1 MKIPGIRAYPIR
13 IAEAGD
19 GGQSESHGDESRPP
33 VIDLGDHFIDA
44 HAFTSIYSKFH
55 QTTVVRIETDT
66 GLVGWG
72 EAQSPITPRTTRT
85 IVEDVLAPLVLG
97 RDPFDVEAI
106 WTRAYTAMRERGH
119 VTGFY
124 VDALAGV
131 DIALWDVLGKAVG
144 VPTHRLIGGRY
155 RDRVPLYAGLA
166 GRNPQT
172 LAQASA
178 DHVAKGY
185 RAVKLHLRED
195 RDGVVE
201 IVRAVRD
208 RVGPSIGVMVDVH
221 MHFDVAGAIELGR
234 RLEALDVRWLEA
246 PVAPDDIPGQAEI
259 ARALDMAVA
268 IGEWSRTRYELREAF
283 ERRAYDIAMPDIA
296 RTGLT
301 EGKRIATLADTY
313 NIPVSPHVG
322 GGGIISVAA
331 SVQYSAALPN
341 FMILEH
347 SDTGHAVKSTILAA
361 PYEPVNGEF
370 VLDDTPG
377 LGIEIDE
384 DALEAVTV

>member
-1 MKIPGIRAYPIR
+1 M
-13 IAEAGD
+13 
-19 GGQSESHGDESRPP
+19 
-33 VIDLGDHFIDA
+33 
-44 HAFTSIYSKFH
+44 
-55 QTTVVRIETDT
+55 
-66 GLVGWG
+66 
-72 EAQSPITPRTTRT
+72 
-85 IVEDVLAPLVLG
+85 
-97 RDPFDVEAI
+97 
-106 WTRAYTAMRERGH
+106 
-119 VTGFY
+119 
-124 VDALAGV
+124 
-131 DIALWDVLGKAVG
+131 
-144 VPTHRLIGGRY
+144 
-155 RDRVPLYAGLA
+155 
-166 GRNPQT
+166 
-172 LAQASA
+172 
-178 DHVAKGY
+178 
-185 RAVKLHLRED
+185 
-195 RDGVVE
+195 
-201 IVRAVRD
+201 
-208 RVGPSIGVMVDVH
+208 
-221 MHFDVAGAIELGR
+221 
-234 RLEALDVRWLEA
+234 RWLEA